1 MEIDTREAEELA
13 EKLLRQVAGI
23 MDMNQRSYALGQ
35 KLKRLPAEMVLEIL
49 YLVFN
54 KAQERVP
61 LYQDGFRVLSDI
73 RRMSYYIG
81 YDKMSQVY
89 TLARRK
95 DYQDLVR
102 FMSHLPPARSVSDD
116 GEVFEDHRLREITL
130 GEKKSLARSRD
141 RDFINRILHDQH
153 PDVIHNLLQ
162 NPYITIKEVIRIA
175 SKRPTSQQVLW
186 KVYRNTH
193 WINYYSVK
201 KALVN
206 NPYSPPQISL
216 SLLHFMLEQDLAE
229 VAESM
234 DLHPKVQQAA
244 QDVLKK
250 KIGVRKGGEEQDDEK
265 KESGGDT

>member
-1 MEIDTREAEELA
+1 MYPAMEPDLKEAERLA
-13 EKLLRQVAGI
+13 TGLLRQVSGI
-23 MDMNQRSYALGQ
+23 LDKNQRVYALSQ
-35 KLKRLPAEMVLEIL
+35 KLKRLPAEMILEVMRI
-49 YLVFN
+49 VFER
-54 KAQERVP
+54 AQERIP
-61 LYQDGFRVLSDI
+61 LYQDGFRDFSDI
-73 RRMSYYIG
+73 RRLSRHIG
-81 YDKMSQVY
+81 YAKMSEVY

-95 DYQDLVR
+95 DYQHLVR
-102 FMSHLPPARSVSDD
+102 FMSSIPPAKRVVD
-116 GEVFEDHRLREITL
+116 ENEPYEDQHLREVTL

-162 NPYITIKEVIRIA
+162 NPYLTIKEVIKIA
-175 SKRPTSQQVLW
+175 SKRPTNQHVLW

-229 VAESM
+229 VAESQE
-234 DLHPKVQQAA
+234 LHPKLQEAA
-244 QDVLKK
+244 QELLQK
-250 KIGVRKGGEEQDDEK
+250 RQEER
-265 KESGGDT
+265 SGNDQEH